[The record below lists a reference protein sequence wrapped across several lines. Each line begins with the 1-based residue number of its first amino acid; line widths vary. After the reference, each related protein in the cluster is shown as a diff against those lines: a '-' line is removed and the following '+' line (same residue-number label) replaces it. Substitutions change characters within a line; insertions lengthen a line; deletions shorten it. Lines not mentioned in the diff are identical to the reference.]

1 MAEFTQKTGTWYAPD
16 KDPNAILDYSI
27 DWSDWLG
34 TDEISTSTWIVPT
47 GITKTAESN
56 TAQIATI
63 WLSGGT
69 AKTTYTLLN
78 RITTTGGRTAD
89 QSFKIYCKDL

>member
-1 MAEFTQKTGTWYAPD
+1 MTEFVIKTGSWYAPD

-27 DWSDWLG
+27 DWSDWLD
-34 TDEISTSTWIVPT
+34 TDEISTSTWTVPA
-47 GITKTAESN
+47 GITKTDESN
-56 TAQIATI
+56 TTTIATI

-69 AKTTYTLLN
+69 AGTTYSLLN

-89 QSFKIYCKDL
+89 QTFKIYMKEL